1 MRVLERWKLERD
13 NSELELVQMQKL
25 KSEITTSFQERI
37 QLRRMLVEIEDKNMQ
52 NKSEIDWR
60 EAQISAFEKCR
71 SPRPHTGPEAG
82 QENPKE
88 GEPSTIRNLRREV
101 EVYNS
106 NSVENESLKV
116 ELMSRLKEL
125 SIEGQQRWANLGQ
138 YVTKAERRELLEL
151 VVQTHTLELQN
162 MELELQLRLKDKMI
176 NDLQREMEQMRQ
188 TMRRHGIVDD
198 EFGTDGTEAGA
209 LSARSSTVDGSSVD
223 VGEVE
228 EELPL
233 IEPLPTVEEHPGRS
247 SGEAEPLSI
256 AGLSILA

>member
-1 MRVLERWKLERD
+1 
-13 NSELELVQMQKL
+13 
-25 KSEITTSFQERI
+25 
-37 QLRRMLVEIEDKNMQ
+37 
-52 NKSEIDWR
+52 
-60 EAQISAFEKCR
+60 
-71 SPRPHTGPEAG
+71 
-82 QENPKE
+82 
-88 GEPSTIRNLRREV
+88 
-101 EVYNS
+101 
-106 NSVENESLKV
+106 
-116 ELMSRLKEL
+116 
-125 SIEGQQRWANLGQ
+125 
-138 YVTKAERRELLEL
+138 
-151 VVQTHTLELQN
+151 

-198 EFGTDGTEAGA
+198 EFGTGDGTEAGA